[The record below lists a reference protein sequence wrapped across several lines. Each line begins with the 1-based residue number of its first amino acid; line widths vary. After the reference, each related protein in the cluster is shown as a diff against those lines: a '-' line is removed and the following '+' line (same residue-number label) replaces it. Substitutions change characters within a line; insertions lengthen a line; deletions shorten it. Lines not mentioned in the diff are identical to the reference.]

1 MHEACSSKKRT
12 SARLPLIGCSSAV
25 EGIGALQSSSAET
38 IGAPSV
44 MPQARSSTDTGS
56 ASLELRLQSITA
68 LCSLSRRTHSAFSAI
83 DMTRL
88 STTRSTVSSGTR
100 RPLGRF
106 SSSSFIAAEDLA
118 TLMALNHIALCGLS
132 MLDALPSSVAARID
146 FAGC

>member
-68 LCSLSRRTHSAFSAI
+68 LCSLETCEIFFIQMAKLSSTCSVNHSRRGHS
-83 DMTRL
+83 
-88 STTRSTVSSGTR
+88 
-100 RPLGRF
+100 
-106 SSSSFIAAEDLA
+106 
-118 TLMALNHIALCGLS
+118 
-132 MLDALPSSVAARID
+132 
-146 FAGC
+146 